1 MLSKIN
7 DVARKYSPEVLQSE
21 VKQIS
26 QQEKEEE
33 EEKKNKTGNSHKI
46 ASHFFPQAFSRLS
59 ALSARNRS
67 KFCLHI

>member
-1 MLSKIN
+1 MLSKKN
-7 DVARKYSPEVLQSE
+7 DVARKYSLEVLKSE

-26 QQEKEEE
+26 HQEKEE

-67 KFCLHI
+67 KFCLHV